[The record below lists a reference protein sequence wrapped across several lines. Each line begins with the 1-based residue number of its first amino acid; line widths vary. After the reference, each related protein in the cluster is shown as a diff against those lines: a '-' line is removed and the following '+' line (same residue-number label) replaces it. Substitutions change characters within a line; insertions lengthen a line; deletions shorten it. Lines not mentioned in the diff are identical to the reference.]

1 MTRDRAALY
10 AYLSLIFVMLFWAGN
25 AIVGRAM
32 RTDVPPFTL
41 AFLRW
46 LIAFAVVLPLSW
58 RQLRAE
64 RAALLQGWKP
74 ILLLGVL
81 GVGSFNGLMYLGL
94 HFTNATNAMLFQ
106 AAVPGL
112 VLLADR
118 LLFAQSAPG
127 TRVAGVLLSAI
138 GVIIVVIRADIS
150 VLAGLHL
157 GIGDLLV
164 LTAVALWALYTC
176 LLRIRP
182 PVHSLSFLASTFL
195 IGIFCMAPFAGW
207 EWAVGKRPHF
217 GPGTIAAILYVG
229 IFPSVLSYL
238 MFNRAVETIGSARTG
253 QTTSLLPLFGALI
266 AAAVLGEKLHGYHL
280 VGMILILGGIGF
292 GLAADWRGK
301 AGERPDN

>member
-1 MTRDRAALY
+1 MTRDRATLY

-25 AIVGRAM
+25 AIVGRAV
-32 RTDVPPFTL
+32 RADIAPFTL

-46 LIAFAVVLPLSW
+46 LTAFAVVLPLGW
-58 RQLRAE
+58 RHLRAD
-64 RAALLQGWKP
+64 RAALAQGWKP

-118 LLFAQSAPG
+118 LLFAQSAPA

-150 VLAGLHL
+150 VLAGLRL
-157 GIGDLLV
+157 GIGDLL
-164 LTAVALWALYTC
+164 LLIAIALWSLYTS

-182 PVHSLSFLASTFL
+182 PVHSLSFLVATFL
-195 IGIFCMAPFAGW
+195 IGVLCMAPMAGW
-207 EWAVGKRPHF
+207 EWATGNRPHA
-217 GPGTIAAILYVG
+217 GPGTIAAVLYVG

-238 MFNRAVETIGSARTG
+238 MFNRAVETIGSSRTG

-280 VGMILILGGIGF
+280 VGMILILGGIGL
-292 GLAADWRGK
+292 GLAVDWKADTR
-301 AGERPDN
+301 ERADN